1 MDERSSELA
10 PAGVEHGGGDGEMPV
25 ASNADEVGVAMLV
38 WKRSVKGIVRIKLYE
53 AYLATMKALWA
64 QPVRWISVCRR
75 FLEYIGRKSGSKLF
89 QLVTV
94 RVRLK
99 LLKVEKFLLKR
110 VAFFN
115 DSLILLD
122 EAKFR
127 RLMFKQFLLDVKQG
141 HVGLDTVRHA
151 YGCLQSLKERL
162 ERLCHVLR
170 ARDNLYW

>member
-53 AYLATMKALWA
+53 AYLATMKAFWA
-64 QPVRWISVCRR
+64 QPMRWIAVCRR

-99 LLKVEKFLLKR
+99 LLKVEKR
-110 VAFFN
+110 IVR
-115 DSLILLD
+115 S
-122 EAKFR
+122 
-127 RLMFKQFLLDVKQG
+127 LDV
-141 HVGLDTVRHA
+141 LDRIKLRTVESV
-151 YGCLQSLKERL
+151 Y
-162 ERLCHVLR
+162 
-170 ARDNLYW
+170 